1 MPRSCSRRARRGR
14 EDRGRA
20 GCRRRGEQGL
30 ASGPAGARARPPGTP
45 AAPLLARDATRLV
58 HGHCR
63 WEGRERG
70 RAARLWRT
78 RGTPWPCTLAAA
90 RPQAAGLHALAPP
103 AAAPAWRS
111 SLLAYDRLARSS
123 WLTAG
128 WAGKQTQRHTQSV
141 GRRSGRPRRRLLR
154 TAAARRQLAAHRWR
168 ARPGR
173 AGSTGSACPPR
184 TAAAPPVG
192 NRGVQGSSATSATCR
207 ARSVCKG
214 GGGGAAPGGGGG
226 GSICCRR
233 HVRSS
238 PGVALDARVAFQ
250 HLRGLLV
257 RGRGRFRA
265 ALLQT
270 LHGSL
275 VMVRECAESVQY
287 VDLQRAPLGSG
298 LSAAAAR
305 RRQVA
310 TAFCARWRRAAGVAH
325 RSASGQMLRL

>member
-20 GCRRRGEQGL
+20 GCRRRGEQGP
-30 ASGPAGARARPPGTP
+30 ASGSAGARARPPGTP
-45 AAPLLARDATRLV
+45 APPLLARDAARLV

-63 WEGRERG
+63 WEGRGQG
-70 RAARLWRT
+70 RAARLWRA
-78 RGTPWPCTLAAA
+78 RGTPWLCTLAAA
-90 RPQAAGLHALAPP
+90 RPQAPGLHALGPA

-111 SLLAYDRLARSS
+111 SPLAYDRLARSS

-128 WAGKQTQRHTQSV
+128 WAGKQTQRHAQSV
-141 GRRSGRPRRRLLR
+141 GRRTGRPRQRLLR
-154 TAAARRQLAAHRWR
+154 TAAARGQLAAHRWR

-173 AGSTGSACPPR
+173 AGSTGSACAQR

-192 NRGVQGSSATSATCR
+192 DRGVQGSSATSAACR
-207 ARSVCKG
+207 AQFVCKG
-214 GGGGAAPGGGGG
+214 GGGGAAPGGAGGG
-226 GSICCRR
+226 GSIRCRR

-265 ALLQT
+265 ALLRN

-275 VMVRECAESVQY
+275 VMVRECAESV
-287 VDLQRAPLGSG
+287 L
-298 LSAAAAR
+298 
-305 RRQVA
+305 
-310 TAFCARWRRAAGVAH
+310 
-325 RSASGQMLRL
+325 